1 MNATL
6 ETGAITSFRGDN
18 LFLSNYD
25 QHEPFKWRGDYF
37 TSGEQAFAFAKG
49 YFSILTGPAQ
59 QAYFDSV
66 LNAETP
72 GEAKGLGRKVPLT
85 VDNWDSVKV
94 QYMRE
99 ITSAKFS
106 GVPEYAGKLMN
117 TGARMLVEGNT
128 WGDKF
133 WGRCKVGDKWVGLN
147 TLGVILMEQRGRW
160 LHQAPNGHKP
170 LDF

>member
-6 ETGAITSFRGDN
+6 QTGAITSFRGEY

-25 QHEPFKWRGDYF
+25 QHEPFVWRNVEF
-37 TSGEQAFAFAKG
+37 TSGEQAFAYGKSLLAPVKTKEWG
-49 YFSILTGPAQ
+49 
-59 QAYFDSV
+59 DKV
-66 LNAETP
+66 LMAATP
-72 GEAKGLGRKVPLT
+72 GEAKKVGRSVPLNP
-85 VDNWDSVKV
+85 DHWDTIKV
-94 QYMRE
+94 QCMRE
-99 ITSAKFS
+99 ITNAKFAD
-106 GVPEYAGKLMN
+106 VPEYAGRLMN

-133 WGRCKVGDKWVGLN
+133 WGRCKEGDKWVGLN

-160 LHQAPNGHKP
+160 LLQAPPKEHKP